1 MLYWMCQK
9 CECPPTGTQLEHV
22 VKRNFGGYFNT
33 FEIFIRNLGNLSNA
47 DNMNSSIRKVCY
59 NIGKFM

>member
-9 CECPPTGTQLEHV
+9 CECPPTATQLEHV

-33 FEIFIRNLGNLSNA
+33 FEIFTRNLGNLSA
-47 DNMNSSIRKVCY
+47 DNVNISRKVCIIS
-59 NIGKFM
+59 NIRKM